1 MFTFYT
7 YSDLLEVLLYSVAR
21 YAVFTT
27 QFFILLQVFDVE
39 VAYVDSMILITTM
52 LFIVSIIPSI
62 AITEIGVRGSVAL
75 FLFGLVSSNT
85 VGILS
90 SAFVMWVINLLL
102 PAMLGTIFIFTLK
115 FFRQ

>member
-1 MFTFYT
+1 MQFLQLNFLFY
-7 YSDLLEVLLYSVAR
+7 YKFL
-21 YAVFTT
+21 
-27 QFFILLQVFDVE
+27 IVE

-85 VGILS
+85 IGILS

-115 FFRQ
+115 FLDNNAIYKINCFVNFSFICIINL